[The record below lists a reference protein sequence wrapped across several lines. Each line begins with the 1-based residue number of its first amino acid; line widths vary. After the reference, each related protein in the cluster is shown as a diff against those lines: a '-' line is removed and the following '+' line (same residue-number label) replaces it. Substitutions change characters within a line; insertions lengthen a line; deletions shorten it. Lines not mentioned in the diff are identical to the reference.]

1 MTEPATGIPG
11 ACIPR
16 HAVGE
21 WLALARVLAD
31 HGPAPCEKGDPELWW
46 PVRGGS
52 PDAVAGCE
60 VCPVRTECLAYAVA
74 ADERDGVWGGLTRDE
89 RLQIVRV
96 DVA

>member
-1 MTEPATGIPG
+1 MAEPATGIPG

-16 HAVGE
+16 HAVAE

-31 HGPAPCEKGDPELWW
+31 HGAAPCEEGDPELWW

-60 VCPVRTECLAYAVA
+60 VCPARVECLAYAVA
-74 ADERDGVWGGLTRDE
+74 ADEPDGIWGGTLPRD
-89 RLQIVRV
+89 RLRF
-96 DVA
+96 VAA